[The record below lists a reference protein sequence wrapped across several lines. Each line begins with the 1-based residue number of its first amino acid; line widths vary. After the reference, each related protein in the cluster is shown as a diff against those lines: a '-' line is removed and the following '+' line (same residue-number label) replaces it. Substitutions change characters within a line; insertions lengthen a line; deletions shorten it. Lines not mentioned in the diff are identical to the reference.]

1 MPEKSPYQF
10 PGDNPTRKIETNN
23 STGKQSEDN
32 ESNAKPHR
40 CINCG
45 RFIFL
50 SDGPYCPYCGT
61 DNSQLDSEP
70 SSE

>member
-1 MPEKSPYQF
+1 MSEKSPSQF
-10 PGDNPTRKIETNN
+10 PGDNPIKKPETTDLT
-23 STGKQSEDN
+23 SKHEDE
-32 ESNAKPHR
+32 ESNEKPHK
-40 CINCG
+40 CIKCG

-61 DNSQLDSEP
+61 DNSQLDSET